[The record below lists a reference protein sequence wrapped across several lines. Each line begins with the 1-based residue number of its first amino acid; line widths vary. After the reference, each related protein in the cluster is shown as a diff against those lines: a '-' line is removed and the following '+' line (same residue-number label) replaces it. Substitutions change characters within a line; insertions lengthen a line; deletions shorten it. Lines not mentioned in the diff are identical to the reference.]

1 MIDDVK
7 KTAVS
12 LIESSCA
19 GIAVMLLILIFTS
32 KLIVMPIAKAHRKQ
46 KEFITSASHELKTP
60 ITVIRAD
67 ADILQM
73 DNPDNEWIEDIKK
86 QAENLTAMTNS
97 LVSLARM
104 DERNGHIKR
113 VVFLFLTLHKKLC
126 ALIMHLHL
134 IQVNILPTILH
145 LTLHAAVTHHQYGN
159 YLQFFLITHL
169 NIHQVKVT

>member
-1 MIDDVK
+1 MQ
-7 KTAVS
+7 
-12 LIESSCA
+12 
-19 GIAVMLLILIFTS
+19 
-32 KLIVMPIAKAHRKQ
+32 KAHRKQ
-46 KEFITSASHELKTP
+46 KEEFITSASHELKTP

-113 VVFLFLTLHKKLC
+113 VVFPVSDLAEEAVHSYNALALDSGKHFTYDITPDLTC
-126 ALIMHLHL
+126 F
-134 IQVNILPTILH
+134 
-145 LTLHAAVTHHQYGN
+145 AVTHHQYGS

>member
-1 MIDDVK
+1 
-7 KTAVS
+7 
-12 LIESSCA
+12 
-19 GIAVMLLILIFTS
+19 
-32 KLIVMPIAKAHRKQ
+32 MPIAKAHRKQ
-46 KEFITSASHELKTP
+46 KEFITSASHELKTL

-113 VVFLFLTLHKKLC
+113 VVFPVSDLAEEAVRSYNALC
-126 ALIMHLHL
+126 
-134 IQVNILPTILH
+134 T
-145 LTLHAAVTHHQYGN
+145 
-159 YLQFFLITHL
+159 
-169 NIHQVKVT
+169 